1 MNFIPRFQTK
11 LIQGFKGKMKII
23 DVDYLEQFLPGC
35 PVEKNGCCGPASL
48 TMCACYALGRE
59 PQSSDIVAVLAHLDH
74 RLDGTGGGTRW
85 VELLDAGENVF
96 GLRGLTK
103 DIWGID
109 EIRAEITAGRPMII
123 GLHSCILTN
132 RGYAFSG
139 GHYVAAVG
147 FDDNHIICNDP
158 MTRLNG
164 PIYYKVSQMQE
175 AMNAIGENIPNGVLH
190 GFGKR

>member
-1 MNFIPRFQTK
+1 MNFIPRLQNK
-11 LIQGFKGKMKII
+11 LIQDFRGIMKII

-35 PVEKNGCCGPASL
+35 TIEKNGCCGPASL
-48 TMCACYALGRE
+48 TMCACFALGKK

-85 VELLDAGENVF
+85 TELLDAGENVF
-96 GLRGLTK
+96 GLSGLSK
-103 DIWGID
+103 DLWSID
-109 EIRAEITAGRPMII
+109 DIKTEIAAGRPMIV
-123 GLHSCILTN
+123 GLRSSFLTN

-147 FDDNHIICNDP
+147 FDDDHIICNDP

-164 PIYYKVSQMQE
+164 PIYYKVTEMQE
-175 AMNAIGENIPNGVLH
+175 AMDAIGENVPNGVLH
-190 GFGKR
+190 GFEKR